1 MINFNRWRDTLMLAA
16 VLWASL
22 STVAAAQALDLSVP
36 DDQQRN
42 IKMAEPELNRLQA
55 FTATNAGLPEI
66 AGSLAH
72 ALTDHAEPL
81 AGTVSW
87 QQRLEYLRG
96 SSALEGELRP
106 RTSILGEIAAAQGV
120 LVQGARYLASV
131 ANRLEGNN
139 TYSDFVTQTAQ
150 RRAQLYVGG
159 QDGFLHAFDA
169 RSAAETFA
177 FIPSSVLPH
186 LLHSTTQQYRAGDY
200 RMGRPA
206 VADVYDGQQ
215 WRTILVSSVGAGGSG
230 LFALDITHPDAIE
243 LLWELDEHSS
253 ELATQQVKLGY
264 SFAQPSIARLHHGGW
279 AVVTGNGYQA
289 QGSEQGAAA
298 LYVIDAL
305 KGTLIKSL
313 EVQSDLARSN
323 GLSAPRLADYDG
335 DGVADYAYA
344 GDVHGNLWR
353 FDLLGD
359 GAYGPDSSASG
370 VGYYGA
376 QSGSRSGFKVSY
388 AGKPLFTATT
398 AQGVRQPITAAPSL
412 VAHPTGKGYLVI
424 VGTGQDFELPE
435 GIDPAQLTHSL
446 YGIWDRHT
454 AGQSTGAST
463 VSRAQLALQNI
474 TQTTVGV
481 SQDSGESSAARVI
494 SNHTVQWHTGF
505 DTSAPIQQRGWVL
518 DLQADGAAT
527 GEMLVDNMR
536 SLGSMLL
543 VQTQVSSG
551 SAAQHWLYALNPT
564 TGGATAHQALAIKS
578 ATASLLS
585 AIKFTPAAPG
595 SGIQLGER
603 AQSFVV
609 QGRDT
614 QVPIAAPPQ
623 AIGRQSWRRISND

>member
-1 MINFNRWRDTLMLAA
+1 MDTFNRWRDKFLMVA
-16 VLWASL
+16 VLWASV
-22 STVAAAQALDLSVP
+22 STVTVAQTLDLYAP
-36 DDQQRN
+36 HYQQRN
-42 IKMAEPELNRLQA
+42 MLMAGPELKQLQA
-55 FTATNAGLPEI
+55 FSMANAGSPET

-72 ALTDHAEPL
+72 ALTDHTEL
-81 AGTVSW
+81 IAGAVSW

-96 SSALEGELRP
+96 SSALEGELRLRP
-106 RTSILGEIAAAQGV
+106 SILGEITAAQGV
-120 LVQGARYLASV
+120 LVQGARYLAGV
-131 ANRLEGNN
+131 ANQLEGNN
-139 TYSDFVTQTAQ
+139 TYSNFVTQTAQ

-177 FIPSSVLPH
+177 FLPSSVLPH
-186 LLHSTTQQYRAGDY
+186 LLHSTKQQYQAGDY

-206 VADVYDGQQ
+206 VADVYDGHQ
-215 WRTILVSSVGAGGSG
+215 WRTILVASVGAGGSG

-243 LLWELDEHSS
+243 LLWELNEHSS
-253 ELATQQVKLGY
+253 ELATQQIKLGY

-289 QGSEQGAAA
+289 PGSEQGAAA

-305 KGTLIKSL
+305 KGTLIKNL

-359 GAYGPDSSASG
+359 GAYGPSSSASG

-376 QSGSRSGFKVSY
+376 KSGSRSGFKVSY
-388 AGKPLFTATT
+388 AGTPLFTATT

-412 VAHPTGKGYLVI
+412 VAHPTGTGYLVI
-424 VGTGQDFELPE
+424 VGTGQDFELPD
-435 GIDPAQLTHSL
+435 GIDPSQLTHSL

-474 TQTTVGV
+474 TQTTIGV

-494 SNHTVQWHTGF
+494 SNHTVQWHTDF

-527 GEMLVDNMR
+527 GEMLLDNMR

-551 SAAQHWLYALNPT
+551 STAQHWLYALNPT
-564 TGGATAHQALAIKS
+564 TGGATAHQALAMKS

-585 AIKFTPAAPG
+585 AIEFTPAAPG
-595 SGIQLGER
+595 RGVLLAER
-603 AQSFVV
+603 EQSFLV

-614 QVPIAAPPQ
+614 QALIMAPPQ

>member
-1 MINFNRWRDTLMLAA
+1 MINFNRWRDKLMLAA
-16 VLWASL
+16 VLWASI
-22 STVAAAQALDLSVP
+22 SIVASAQVLDLSVP
-36 DDQQRN
+36 NYQQRN

-55 FTATNAGLPEI
+55 FSIANAGSPET

-81 AGTVSW
+81 AGAVSW

-106 RTSILGEIAAAQGV
+106 RPSILGEITAAQGV
-120 LVQGARYLASV
+120 VVQGARYLASV

-139 TYSDFVTQTAQ
+139 AYSAFVTQRAQ
-150 RRAQLYVGG
+150 RRAQLYVPGR
-159 QDGFLHAFDA
+159 DGFLHAFDA

-186 LLHSTTQQYRAGDY
+186 LRHSTTQQYRAGDY

-230 LFALDITHPDAIE
+230 LFALDITNPDAIE

-253 ELATQQVKLGY
+253 ELATQQIKLGY

-279 AVVTGNGYQA
+279 AVVSGNGYQA

-359 GAYGPDSSASG
+359 GAYGPEASASG

-376 QSGSRSGFKVSY
+376 KSGSRSGFKVSY

-424 VGTGQDFELPE
+424 VGTGQDFELPDA
-435 GIDPAQLTHSL
+435 IDPQQLTHSL

-463 VSRAQLALQNI
+463 VSREQLALQNI
-474 TQTTVGV
+474 TQTTLGV

-494 SNHTVQWHTGF
+494 SNHTVQWHTNF
-505 DTSAPIQQRGWVL
+505 DASAPIQQRGWVL

-551 SAAQHWLYALNPT
+551 SATQHWLYALNPT
-564 TGGATAHQALAIKS
+564 TGGATAHQALAMES

-585 AIKFTPAAPG
+585 AIAFTPAAPG
-595 SGIQLGER
+595 RGVLLAER
-603 AQSFVV
+603 EQSFVV

>member
-106 RTSILGEIAAAQGV
+106 RTSILGEIRAAQGV
-120 LVQGARYLASV
+120 LVQGARYLAGV
-131 ANRLEGNN
+131 ANQLAGNQA
-139 TYSDFVTQTAQ
+139 YSDFVRQAAQ
-150 RRAQLYVGG
+150 RRGQLYVAGR
-159 QDGFLHAFDA
+159 DGFLHAFDVI
-169 RSAAETFA
+169 SGAETFA
-177 FIPSSVLPH
+177 FIPSAVVPH
-186 LLHSTTQQYRAGDY
+186 LLHSTTARYQTGDY
-200 RMGRPA
+200 RMGQPA

-215 WRTILVSSVGAGGSG
+215 WRTILVASVGAGGSG

-243 LLWELDEHSS
+243 LLWELDEHST

-264 SFAQPSIARLHHGGW
+264 SLARPSIARLHHGGW
-279 AVVTGNGYQA
+279 SVVTGNGYQA

-463 VSRAQLALQNI
+463 VSREQLALQNI
-474 TQTTVGV
+474 TQTTLGV

-505 DTSAPIQQRGWVL
+505 DASAPIQQRGWVL

-564 TGGATAHQALAIKS
+564 TGGATAHQALAMES

-585 AIKFTPAAPG
+585 AIAFTPAAPG
-595 SGIQLGER
+595 RGVLLAER
-603 AQSFVV
+603 EQSFVV